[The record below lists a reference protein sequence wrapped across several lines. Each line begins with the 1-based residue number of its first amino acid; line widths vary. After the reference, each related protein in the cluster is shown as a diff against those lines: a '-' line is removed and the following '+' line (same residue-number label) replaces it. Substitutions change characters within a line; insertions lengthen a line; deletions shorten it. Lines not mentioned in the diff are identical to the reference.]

1 MDQRLKEE
9 IIILHAQ
16 VCKGLA
22 DPNRIL
28 ILYTLNIAP
37 YAVSDLAEAL
47 ELPQP
52 TVSRHLKVL
61 RERGMVAADRDGQ
74 SIVYSLKDHRIIDAL
89 DILRAFMADNLTSQA
104 EIVSAAYQ

>member
-9 IIILHAQ
+9 ITILHAQ

-28 ILYTLNIAP
+28 ILYTLQIQP
-37 YAVSDLAEAL
+37 RSVTDLAEVV

-61 RERGMVAADRDGQ
+61 RERGMVTADRAGQ
-74 SIVYSLKDHRIIDAL
+74 SIVYSLKDSRIIDAL
-89 DILRAFMADNLTSQA
+89 DILRSFMADTLTSQA
-104 EIVSAAYQ
+104 QIVSAAYE